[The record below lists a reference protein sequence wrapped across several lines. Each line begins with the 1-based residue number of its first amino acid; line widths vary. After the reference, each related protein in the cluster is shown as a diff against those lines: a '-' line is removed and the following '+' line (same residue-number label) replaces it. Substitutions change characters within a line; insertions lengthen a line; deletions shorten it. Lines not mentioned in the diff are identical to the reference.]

1 LVSGVGF
8 DGKRLVLRAE
18 AERLIRRLDA
28 TPTEQEAERLYQAR
42 LRQYAGL
49 LASIFGGL
57 YAAGIVITLVIAP
70 GSFVPVHIHPAKLA
84 NLAMF
89 LIAAAVYVLTRKEE
103 RAPAWLL
110 VAGDFVLPVATTSLV
125 LGVALG
131 SALGLGLYMVPLL
144 LLALVIV
151 SRAAL
156 IPSAPQRTAAVG
168 VLAAVPAVIAAHI
181 IALRSQPLPGFATPG
196 LVMLGAGAWSL
207 AMVGCSVLISKVI
220 YGLHRQIESVRR
232 LGQYVLGDLLGEGGM
247 GAVYRAEHAL
257 LRRPTAVKLLLP
269 ERTGPDSLQR
279 FEREVQRTAQLT
291 HPNTVAIY
299 DYGHTSDGV
308 FYYAMEL
315 LDGLT
320 LEELVRRHGPLPP
333 GRVVHVLCQAASA
346 LAEAHALGLIHRDIK
361 PANLVLCERGGLA
374 DTLKIV
380 DFGLVKSITPGSD
393 PALTREN
400 SITGTPLY
408 MAPEAITDP
417 NTVDERVDL
426 YALGAVGYF
435 LLTGSPP
442 FEAKTVVEIC
452 GHHLHS
458 TPAAPSQRLG
468 APIPRELEA
477 LILACLSKD
486 KNDRPA
492 SAQALEEALAEC
504 ARTSPW
510 TAAEARAFWREF
522 RAGRSSATP

>member
-1 LVSGVGF
+1 M
-8 DGKRLVLRAE
+8 RAE

-28 TPTEQEAERLYQAR
+28 TPTEHESERLYQAR
-42 LRQYAGL
+42 LRQYSGL
-49 LASIFGGL
+49 LTAIFGGL
-57 YAAGIVITLVIAP
+57 YLSGIVITLIIAP
-70 GSFVPVHIHPAKLA
+70 DSFARVHLHPAKVA
-84 NLAMF
+84 NLAM
-89 LIAAAVYVLTRKEE
+89 LVIAGVVYLLTRRE

-110 VAGDFVLPVATTSLV
+110 LAGDFVLPLATTSLV
-125 LGVALG
+125 LVVASV
-131 SALGLGLYMVPLL
+131 SALGYGLYLVPLL
-144 LLALVIV
+144 LLALVLV

-156 IPSAPQRTAAVG
+156 IPSAPRRTASIG
-168 VLAAVPAVIAAHI
+168 VISSVPAVIAAHA
-181 IALRSQPLPGFATPG
+181 IASRSQLPGFATPG
-196 LVMLGAGAWSL
+196 LIVLGASAWSV

-220 YGLHRQIESVRR
+220 YGLHRQIESVRK

-269 ERTGPDSLQR
+269 ERTGPESLQR

-299 DYGHTSDGV
+299 DYGRTADGV

-333 GRVVHVLCQAASA
+333 GRVVHVMRQAASA
-346 LAEAHALGLIHRDIK
+346 LSEAHELGLIHRDIK
-361 PANLVLCERGGLA
+361 PANLVLCERGGLP

-393 PALTREN
+393 PALTHEN

-426 YALGAVGYF
+426 YALGACGYF

-458 TPAAPSQRLG
+458 TPAAPSQRVDT
-468 APIPRELEA
+468 PIPPELET
-477 LILACLSKD
+477 LVLACLSKD
-486 KNDRPA
+486 KLNRPA
-492 SAQALEEALAEC
+492 SASALEEALADC
-504 ARTSPW
+504 ARVSPW
-510 TAAEARAFWREF
+510 TMSEARAFWRDF
-522 RAGRSSATP
+522 HAGRAAAVR

>member
-1 LVSGVGF
+1 M
-8 DGKRLVLRAE
+8 RAE

-57 YAAGIVITLVIAP
+57 YAAGIVVTLAIAAE
-70 GSFVPVHIHPAKLA
+70 SFVSVHLHPAKLA
-84 NLAMF
+84 NLAIC
-89 LIAAAVYVLTRKEE
+89 LIAGVVYALTRRE

-110 VAGDFVLPVATTSLV
+110 VAGDFLLPVGTTSLV

-156 IPSAPQRTAAVG
+156 IPSAPHRTAAVG
-168 VLAAVPAVIAAHI
+168 VLSALPAVIAAYT
-181 IALRSQPLPGFATPG
+181 IAVRSQPLPGFVTPE
-196 LVMLGAGAWSL
+196 LVVLGAAAWSL

-269 ERTGPDSLQR
+269 ERTSPDSLQR

-320 LEELVRRHGPLPP
+320 LEELVRCHGPLPP
-333 GRVVHVLCQAASA
+333 GRVVHVLRQAASA

-361 PANLVLCERGGLA
+361 PANLVLCERGGLP

-400 SITGTPLY
+400 AITGTPLY
-408 MAPEAITDP
+408 MAPESITDP
-417 NTVDERVDL
+417 DSVDERVDL
-426 YALGAVGYF
+426 YALGASGYF

-458 TPAAPSQRLG
+458 TPEPPSRRLG
-468 APIPRELEA
+468 APIPQELEG

-486 KNDRPA
+486 KHGRPA
-492 SAQALEEALAEC
+492 SALSLEEALAEC

-510 TAAEARAFWREF
+510 TMHEARAFWLDF
-522 RAGRSSATP
+522 RARRSSARP